1 MTALDNLEA
10 QLETQLARFDEASD
24 CIQCGNGI
32 SSVRQRKLPGAV
44 FCDECASADLEKE
57 ER

>member
-1 MTALDNLEA
+1 MSAIDNLEA
-10 QLETQLARFDEASD
+10 QLETQLARFDESSD

-44 FCDECASADLEKE
+44 FCDECAGVDMSGE